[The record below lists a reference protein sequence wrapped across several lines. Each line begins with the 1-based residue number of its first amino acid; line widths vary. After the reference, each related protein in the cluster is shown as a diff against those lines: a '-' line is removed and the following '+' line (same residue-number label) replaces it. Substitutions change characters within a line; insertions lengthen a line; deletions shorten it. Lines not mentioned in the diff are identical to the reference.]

1 MRTWSFCRA
10 ARCSP
15 TSRVVDAK
23 EAIESTSSDG
33 VRLDPGFA
41 AAYVNLARGRSCSSP
56 STRSPGDRQV
66 RFETRLAPWSDAGRA
81 RPWRSTRKTATHI
94 CSARSLRRSCDL
106 ATAEAD
112 YRRGLELS
120 PNSAEGHAGLAAVLY
135 ATPSRRDEA
144 LKLLDRARR
153 LDPLEPAYDVT
164 KSVFLFDE
172 LSDVE
177 GCA

>member
-1 MRTWSFCRA
+1 M
-10 ARCSP
+10 
-15 TSRVVDAK
+15 
-23 EAIESTSSDG
+23 
-33 VRLDPGFA
+33 
-41 AAYVNLARGRSCSSP
+41 
-56 STRSPGDRQV
+56 
-66 RFETRLAPWSDAGRA
+66 
-81 RPWRSTRKTATHI
+81 HI
-94 CSARSLRRSCDL
+94 CSALSLRRSTIL

-135 ATPSRRDEA
+135 ATPSRREEA
-144 LKLLDRARR
+144 LKLLDRARK

-164 KSVFLFDE
+164 KSVFLLDE